1 MSNANP
7 NKLLSLS
14 SKMSVVL
21 MGVLLLFF
29 AGCKSG
35 KQDKDRFSEDMDDE
49 ELIDEDLNP
58 QTSDFSPQPRLEG
71 NTLYYGDHSYTLDD
85 GLRLDG
91 DQPSEDEG
99 QMCTVTFTHFPSSID
114 EFRALQEQFMGNR
127 FGGCLALNVM
137 AYEMYRRDRAL
148 GEEAI
153 RLVNTPTNAS
163 QTLRTLGQK
172 FPSVRYDE
180 NDNDSYHQPYL
191 VAAFLKG
198 ATHDNKYQPEYPY
211 VLRFCWNKNP
221 YMKQHEYSN
230 MLYGYI
236 YRLVALR
243 NGENECNAEVLVD
256 EDDSGLLRISN
267 CASFYYA
274 VPNIRHWDDTLK

>member
-1 MSNANP
+1 MSKVNSN
-7 NKLLSLS
+7 LLSVS
-14 SKMSVVL
+14 RRMSVVV
-21 MGVLLLFF
+21 MAMLLVFL
-29 AGCKSG
+29 GSCKSG
-35 KQDKDRFSEDMDDE
+35 KNDKDRLSDDLEDE
-49 ELIDEDLNP
+49 ELVDEDVRP
-58 QTSDFSPQPRLEG
+58 QTSDLRPQTRLEG
-71 NTLYYGDHSYTLDD
+71 HTFYYGDHSYTLDD
-85 GLRLDG
+85 GLRMDG
-91 DQPSEDEG
+91 DMPNEAEG
-99 QMCTVTFTHFPSSID
+99 QMCTVTFTHFPASID
-114 EFRALQEQFMGNR
+114 EFRALQEQLLGNR

-137 AYEMYRRDRAL
+137 AYEMFRRDRAL

-153 RLVNTPTNAS
+153 RIVNTPTNAN
-163 QTLRTLGQK
+163 QTLSTLGQK
-172 FPSVRYDE
+172 FSTTRYDE

-198 ATHDNKYQPEYPY
+198 ATHDNKYQPDYPY

-230 MLYGYI
+230 ILYGYI

-256 EDDSGLLRISN
+256 EDNPSLLRISN
-267 CASFYYA
+267 CPSFYYA

>member
-21 MGVLLLFF
+21 MGVLLIFF

-49 ELIDEDLNP
+49 ELIEEDLSP

-256 EDDSGLLRISN
+256 EDGSGLLRISN